1 MEIVTLKSFAKINL
15 GLNII
20 SKRPD
25 GFHDIETIFYPVQ
38 LHDEILIQKSNSSF
52 FESNIEILNSNADNL
67 IIKAK
72 QKLEEYLNKIF
83 SVKINLK
90 KFIPLGAGL
99 GGGSSNAA
107 SILLGLNQLF
117 NLNLSGEELFN
128 IAVQLG
134 SDVPFFLDPEPSF
147 AYGKGEILKKI
158 NFEIP
163 YPILVINP
171 GIHVST
177 PWAYSKVIP
186 KKPELNL
193 YTIVENGI
201 NNFSKLKG
209 IIKNDFEEIV
219 FRKYPEIKELK
230 QNLYDLGAEFALMT
244 GSGSTFFGI
253 FPNLDE
259 AKKAADILADKYFT
273 FVHFEK

>member
-1 MEIVTLKSFAKINL
+1 MDIITLKSFAKINF
-15 GLNII
+15 GLNIL

-25 GFHDIETIFYPVQ
+25 GYHNIETIFYPIQ
-38 LHDEILIQKSNSSF
+38 LHDELIIQKSNSSL

-72 QKLEEYLNKIF
+72 QKLEEYVNKTF
-83 SVKINLK
+83 SVKIILK
-90 KFIPLGAGL
+90 KYIPLGAGL

-107 SILLGLNQLF
+107 STLIALNKLYNLGL
-117 NLNLSGEELFN
+117 SGKNLFN

-134 SDVPFFLDPEPSF
+134 SDVPFFLNSVPSF
-147 AYGKGEILKKI
+147 AQGKGEILKKI

-186 KKPELNL
+186 EKPKLSLNS
-193 YTIVENGI
+193 IIDNGI
-201 NNFSKLKG
+201 NNFSELKD
-209 IIKNDFEEIV
+209 KVNNDFEEIV
-219 FRKYPEIKELK
+219 FEKYPEIKELK
-230 QNLYDLGAEFALMT
+230 QSLYDLGAEFALMT
-244 GSGSTFFGI
+244 GSGSTLFGV

-259 AKKAADILADKYFT
+259 AKKAADILAANYFT
-273 FVHFEK
+273 FIHFEK